1 MYFFIQIPFFVEHIC
16 RTLLLILCFQFQL
29 SSVERYSPRI
39 GRWEMVDSLPKGL
52 SASMCA
58 VVVNL
63 PVRLMDN
70 YRELAQSNVC

>member
-1 MYFFIQIPFFVEHIC
+1 MYWEKSGNPGI
-16 RTLLLILCFQFQL
+16 RRLFQL
-29 SSVERYSPRI
+29 SSVERYSPRL
-39 GRWEMVDSLPKGL
+39 GRWEMVDSLPRGL